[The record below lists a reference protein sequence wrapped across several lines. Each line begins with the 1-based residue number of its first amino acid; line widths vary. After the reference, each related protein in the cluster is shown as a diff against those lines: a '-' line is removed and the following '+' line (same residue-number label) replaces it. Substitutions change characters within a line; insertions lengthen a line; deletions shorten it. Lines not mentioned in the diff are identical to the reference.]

1 MKNLVKTSTF
11 LMSIV
16 ALLSPSVF
24 MEISR
29 ANSAVADQFS
39 LFTLGISNFLPFFMP
54 IFAALLYAPVVM
66 QEVGTGGAWGPIM
79 ARRGRSPYVVRHA
92 VRAACAG
99 FIVFAGS
106 VALVAVLSY
115 GIHPHLIPVDFF
127 NPFGDDLEPVAER
140 LTFSQLYAVSPVL
153 YFAFQSIWVGIGGA
167 ALSTL
172 AAVGAMFFENRF
184 VALLWL
190 PVVVLLSEF
199 VAGALRVDHFSL
211 IRSFIPTG
219 VTQQDPLIPV
229 VVGLVAFLIAGV
241 VAAYAAFSAKLP
253 KALC

>member
-1 MKNLVKTSTF
+1 
-11 LMSIV
+11 MSIV
-16 ALLSPSVF
+16 VLLSPSVF

-29 ANSAVADQFS
+29 ANGAVADQFT

-172 AAVGAMFFENRF
+172 AAVGRCSLRIDLLHSSGFLSSCFSPSLSRGLF
-184 VALLWL
+184 GWTTSALY
-190 PVVVLLSEF
+190 
-199 VAGALRVDHFSL
+199 DH
-211 IRSFIPTG
+211 SFQLVSPNKIPSS
-219 VTQQDPLIPV
+219 PW
-229 VVGLVAFLIAGV
+229 
-241 VAAYAAFSAKLP
+241 S
-253 KALC
+253 